1 MFNRSILIFTIIVG
15 LLSGAVAHEFWLQPA
30 DFFPKIGNDV
40 SVLIRVGEN
49 FEGER
54 WGGGSRRAEQL
65 KISNL
70 SGEKDLL
77 PTLTQ
82 ADSAVFSPNLKIE
95 QNGTQ
100 MLTLATNSSFIE
112 LKPDKFLAYLKE
124 DGLENAIAF
133 REKNDETSK
142 NGRELYRR
150 CAKTLLQVSS
160 TTDATPTRS
169 SGLILDI
176 IPQKNPYSLTKN
188 QSLTCQFL
196 YESKPLAGTLVRC
209 WRRAEGKTEIEFTRT
224 DSKGNATF
232 ALVKKRTGI
241 YMVSTVRMV
250 RLESNPRADWQSTWG
265 SMTFAIVG
273 L

>member
-1 MFNRSILIFTIIVG
+1 MFKRFIVVSVIIFA
-15 LLSGAVAHEFWLQPA
+15 LMSGAIAHEFWLQPA
-30 DFFPKIGNDV
+30 DFFPKIGDAV

-70 SGEKDLL
+70 GGEKDLL
-77 PTLTQ
+77 STLTQ
-82 ADSAVFSPNLKIE
+82 ADSAVVSPNIKIE
-95 QNGTQ
+95 QSGTQ

-112 LKPDKFLAYLKE
+112 LEPAKFLSYLKE
-124 DGLENAIAF
+124 DGLENAIEF
-133 REKNDETSK
+133 RQKNKETNK

-150 CAKTLLQVSS
+150 CAKTLLQVGN
-160 TTDATPTRS
+160 TPDAIPTRS
-169 SGLILDI
+169 SGMILDI
-176 IPQKNPYSLTKN
+176 IPQKNPYNLTKN
-188 QSLTCQFL
+188 QPLACQFL
-196 YESKPLAGTLVRC
+196 YESKPLAGALVRC

-224 DSKGNATF
+224 DAKGNATF

-241 YMVSTVRMV
+241 YMVSTVKMV
-250 RLESNPRADWQSTWG
+250 RLENNPRADWQSTWG
-265 SMTFAIVG
+265 SLTFAIVG